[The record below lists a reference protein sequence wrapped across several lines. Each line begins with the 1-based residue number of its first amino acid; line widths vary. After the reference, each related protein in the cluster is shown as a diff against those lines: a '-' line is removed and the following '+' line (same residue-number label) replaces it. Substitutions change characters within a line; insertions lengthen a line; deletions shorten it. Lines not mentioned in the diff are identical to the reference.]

1 MKIILKLSQ
10 FRLFWENVGCFWFLI
25 GFLNN
30 VIHFDVSYEFRH
42 ITLLFI
48 LLSFTCVHSLLFLR
62 WYVLKVSFFPLE
74 NQILLLI
81 LLFSVKI
88 DFFLSLLRVYTLG
101 LMNDML
107 AMNLRYTG
115 VEMVIKFKGFMN
127 EDILG
132 LFLGRLYG

>member
-1 MKIILKLSQ
+1 MK
-10 FRLFWENVGCFWFLI
+10 VG
-25 GFLNN
+25 
-30 VIHFDVSYEFRH
+30 
-42 ITLLFI
+42 
-48 LLSFTCVHSLLFLR
+48 
-62 WYVLKVSFFPLE
+62 FFPLE